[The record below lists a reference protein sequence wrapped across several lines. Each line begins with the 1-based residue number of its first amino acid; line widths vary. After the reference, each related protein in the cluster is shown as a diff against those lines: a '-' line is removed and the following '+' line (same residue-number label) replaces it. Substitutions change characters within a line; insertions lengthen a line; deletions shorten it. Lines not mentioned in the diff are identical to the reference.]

1 VDEGGAEDVV
11 GDGDGVVVM
20 GDAGVVATGPGR
32 VTGEFDEDEVGGSG
46 SGDGDEEEGVGVEL

>member
-20 GDAGVVATGPGR
+20 GDAGVVTTGPAT
-32 VTGEFDEDEVGGSG
+32 VT
-46 SGDGDEEEGVGVEL
+46 